1 MAAPTTRREARER
14 AVELLYEADTKSI
27 HPVDVVAALPLQPD
41 AYALELATGVADHQV
56 EIDHV
61 LNRYANR
68 WPVKRMAAMDRMV
81 LRLGVLELATQL
93 DVPPGVC
100 LSEAVE
106 LGGRYGS
113 TDDTPKFVNGI
124 LARVAEEVRD
134 GDRPWV
140 PIEVVVFDMD
150 GVIRHWT
157 AEVIGRFQEA
167 NDLPAGAVASI
178 AFAEPLY
185 GDAMCGRLT
194 AEEWAVEIGR
204 RLAEA
209 HPGVDADAGRQMWL
223 ETEWR
228 VDDEVVAIVQAVRD
242 AGQRVA
248 VFSNATTELEVD
260 MGAMGIDTLFHDVC
274 NSATMGLMKPD
285 VASFAHVADEVLGVA
300 PERLLFIDDRLE
312 NVEGALEAGWHAVQM
327 RDAEGV
333 AAVLRRLRV
342 PGAPD
347 PT

>member
-1 MAAPTTRREARER
+1 MAAPSTRREARER

-27 HPVDVVAALPLQPD
+27 HPEDVVAALPLRPD
-41 AYALELATGVADHQV
+41 EYALELAYGVADHQV

-61 LNRYANR
+61 LDRYANR

-93 DVPPGVC
+93 EVPPGVC

-134 GDRPWV
+134 GDRPWM
-140 PIEVVVFDMD
+140 PIEAVVFDMD

-157 AEVIGRFQEA
+157 AQVIRDFQDA
-167 NDLPAGAVASI
+167 HDLPPDAVGSV

-185 GDAMCGRLT
+185 GDAMCGRLS
-194 AEEWAVEIGR
+194 AEEWAAEIGA
-204 RLAEA
+204 RLAADHE
-209 HPGVDADAGRQMWL
+209 GVDADAGRQMWL
-223 ETEWR
+223 ETDWEI
-228 VDDEVVAIVQAVRD
+228 DDEVVTIVQALRD

-248 VFSNATTELEVD
+248 VFSNATTKLEVD
-260 MGAMGIDTLFHDVC
+260 MGAMGVGELFHDVC
-274 NSATMGLMKPD
+274 NSSTIGLMKPD
-285 VASFAHVADEVLGVA
+285 LASFEHVADEVLGVT
-300 PERLLFIDDRLE
+300 PERILFIDDRHE
-312 NVEGALEAGWHAVQM
+312 NVVGAIDAGWHAVQM
-327 RDAEGV
+327 RSAAGI

-347 PT
+347 AA